1 MVTREEIQATCN
13 DIVREFSPLQIIL
26 FGSYAYGTP
35 TEHSDVDLLVIM
47 PVEDSETRQKASDIK
62 ARIPKR
68 FKMDLHVCSP
78 ENLAYRITY
87 NDWFLREITEK
98 GEVLYEVDGFY
109 LIPPEKKMTELNPL
123 TLEWIEFAEGDYIA
137 ASQII
142 HGPDPIYHVICFL
155 SQQCVEKYIKAI
167 LQENNIPFRRTH
179 DLNEL
184 LDLILPIYPLWSNW
198 KNQLPSLTTHAVETR
213 YPSDLPTE
221 TDADNAMEVCNMVRE
236 AIRTELNVSSE

>member
-13 DIVREFSPLQIIL
+13 DIVLEFSPFQIIL
-26 FGSYAYGTP
+26 FGSYVYGTP
-35 TEHSDVDLLVIM
+35 TEDSDVDLLVIM

-109 LIPPEKKMTELNPL
+109 LIPPEKK
-123 TLEWIEFAEGDYIA
+123 
-137 ASQII
+137 
-142 HGPDPIYHVICFL
+142 
-155 SQQCVEKYIKAI
+155 
-167 LQENNIPFRRTH
+167 
-179 DLNEL
+179 
-184 LDLILPIYPLWSNW
+184 
-198 KNQLPSLTTHAVETR
+198 
-213 YPSDLPTE
+213 
-221 TDADNAMEVCNMVRE
+221 
-236 AIRTELNVSSE
+236 